1 MAYLL
6 IGCAVL
12 LITVICFPPNFC
24 FDKHPHRTAFRDQI
38 GDHNPV
44 NRVWDCRNRQYAAY
58 SEELLKMR
66 GYLDDRID

>member
-24 FDKHPHRTAFRDQI
+24 FDKHPHRTAFKDQFS
-38 GDHNPV
+38 DPTNV
-44 NRVWDCRNRQYAAY
+44 DKVWAGRIRQYKAY

-66 GYLDDRID
+66 GYLDGRID